1 MALKKLM
8 FHQEETTA
16 GACRDL
22 TVPGS
27 EQLWGMFNQSFPD
40 KLIPGGVLSPSGI
53 KDLKKEKVA

>member
-1 MALKKLM
+1 M